1 MQMFDVGLAAALKRR
16 FTQNFH
22 AYLKDKNYYIQGNN
36 NATMRNIA
44 VSAFIDAWENIANI
58 NNCRMAAAQVGL
70 EPVDRSRPKSN
81 QYARD
86 LTDRENEVLE
96 NRRNRAETLNINN
109 CIITDPEKIEE
120 IRAYVQRSER
130 DKYLCK
136 KLSEFP
142 DFKAIYR
149 YLVENAAEHNVHML
163 TNPPP
168 YRGVFFYDR

>member
-1 MQMFDVGLAAALKRR
+1 MLA
-16 FTQNFH
+16 T
-22 AYLKDKNYYIQGNN
+22 AY
-36 NATMRNIA
+36 
-44 VSAFIDAWENIANI
+44 I
-58 NNCRMAAAQVGL
+58 NECYKMIVL
-70 EPVDRSRPKSN
+70 
-81 QYARD
+81 D
-86 LTDRENEVLE
+86 LVKHSPILRCSPLSWTPY
-96 NRRNRAETLNINN
+96 INN